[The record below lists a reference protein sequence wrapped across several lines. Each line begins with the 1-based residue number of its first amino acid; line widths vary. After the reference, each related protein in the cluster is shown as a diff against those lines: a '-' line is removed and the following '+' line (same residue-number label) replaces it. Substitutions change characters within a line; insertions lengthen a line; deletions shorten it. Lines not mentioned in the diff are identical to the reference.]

1 MGWDAPNGTYYVGDS
16 LYLKIIAR
24 NQYGNPSETYNR
36 KVVVTH
42 DCLATGALEPEPWQS
57 SEGDFTLWMVDGVA
71 YNPRNP
77 DVPIIFF
84 KEGEVTITVRSTVN
98 HSINGNIII
107 NVATQRRR
115 NGESILKNADF
126 ESGVGDTP
134 DFWTHSAWRPSDA
147 TFLWENGTGRGG
159 SNCISITVNEDTPN
173 DAHWKQQVQLIP
185 NEWYNLHGWIKG
197 ENITKTEGGGT
208 GANLCLLGTWTST
221 GAGGSLGTFSWK
233 EVVFTFQAPASGVAE
248 IGCRLGYWGSEITGK
263 VWFDDLRLTSD
274 DFVKHE
280 GKHVCLVLES
290 QDLSAITEANM
301 TRWVEHLDQAY
312 EAYTDLV
319 GGVPYDGEKI
329 NIVSVRQYPGGWAV
343 AGNPIKWQQRYV
355 KDQLKWVN
363 DVDDWSFGIMHELGH
378 DFDLDYT
385 WVWEAEFMANFK
397 MYYVAQ
403 TLNAT
408 VRQGGE
414 LNDPLGLKN
423 YYQSRYDKAR
433 ERSEFNFDCQVLRF
447 IEISGKITW
456 GPFEQTFRAFN
467 TLDTFFPDEL
477 PETRFGKFTLFID
490 KLTDFSGTDVW
501 NLFTVEELD
510 WIKRELDGDVPLPD
524 AGQDTD
530 ICQGENFIFNGSGS
544 TDNVGIV
551 NYTWTFSYDNSD
563 IFLYGIAQYFVFDI
577 TGKYSITLNTTD
589 VGGNWATDVM
599 VLTVKESGLPIARV
613 GEDIIVIQ
621 NETVFFDGSS
631 SVSTT

>member
-1 MGWDAPNGTYYVGDS
+1 M
-16 LYLKIIAR
+16 LLK
-24 NQYGNPSETYNR
+24 QY
-36 KVVVTH
+36 K
-42 DCLATGALEPEPWQS
+42 
-57 SEGDFTLWMVDGVA
+57 
-71 YNPRNP
+71 
-77 DVPIIFF
+77 
-84 KEGEVTITVRSTVN
+84 
-98 HSINGNIII
+98 
-107 NVATQRRR
+107 
-115 NGESILKNADF
+115 
-126 ESGVGDTP
+126 
-134 DFWTHSAWRPSDA
+134 
-147 TFLWENGTGRGG
+147 
-159 SNCISITVNEDTPN
+159 
-173 DAHWKQQVQLIP
+173 
-185 NEWYNLHGWIKG
+185 
-197 ENITKTEGGGT
+197 
-208 GANLCLLGTWTST
+208 
-221 GAGGSLGTFSWK
+221 
-233 EVVFTFQAPASGVAE
+233 
-248 IGCRLGYWGSEITGK
+248 
-263 VWFDDLRLTSD
+263 
-274 DFVKHE
+274 
-280 GKHVCLVLES
+280 
-290 QDLSAITEANM
+290 
-301 TRWVEHLDQAY
+301 
-312 EAYTDLV
+312 
-319 GGVPYDGEKI
+319 
-329 NIVSVRQYPGGWAV
+329 
-343 AGNPIKWQQRYV
+343 
-355 KDQLKWVN
+355 
-363 DVDDWSFGIMHELGH
+363 
-378 DFDLDYT
+378 
-385 WVWEAEFMANFK
+385 
-397 MYYVAQ
+397 
-403 TLNAT
+403 
-408 VRQGGE
+408 
-414 LNDPLGLKN
+414 
-423 YYQSRYDKAR
+423 SRYDKAR